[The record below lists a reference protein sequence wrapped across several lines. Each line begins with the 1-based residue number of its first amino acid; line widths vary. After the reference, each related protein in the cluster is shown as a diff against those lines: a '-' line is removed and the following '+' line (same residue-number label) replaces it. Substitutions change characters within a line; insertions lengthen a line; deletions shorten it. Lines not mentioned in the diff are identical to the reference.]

1 MHFERGQLKMS
12 TIFHNLRYAARML
25 RNNLGFTLVAVLTLA
40 FGIGA
45 NTAIF
50 SVVNAVV
57 LRPLPF
63 PKPEQIVII
72 RDDLTG
78 RQIEDVGLSVDE
90 LKDLQERSG
99 VFEQV
104 SAVWPVDANLTGS
117 ERPERI
123 ELLAVSPNYFSLLGA
138 HAQLGRVFGPEEQQ
152 AKGFAEG
159 VVISDGLW
167 KRLYGGDR
175 NVLGRKVYADTDLY
189 TIIGVMPPGFRHPGK
204 TLRNEVDMWATAGFA
219 ANPFGPP
226 VRAQRMLPGA
236 IGRLK
241 DGIDINQAQA
251 KLDGLVAQLQTEF
264 PKEYPAQAGWSVRVL
279 SAHQQLVGNVQTI
292 LYVVLAA
299 VGLVLLIGCVNLANL
314 MLARSSGRRR
324 EMAIRLALGASRRRL
339 MVQLLTESLLL
350 SFIGGALALVVI
362 AVLLQ
367 ALVQFIPP
375 DIPRLNEI
383 EINLTV
389 LGFVFLISTITGLLF
404 GLVPALQSS
413 RSDVI
418 SNQKDCSLGAGFV
431 LATNRFRSGL
441 VVLEFALSLILM
453 IAAGLLLRSF
463 GRLLEVNAGFNPD
476 NVLLA
481 RVWLPVPNN
490 PELDPY
496 RDPVKRS
503 GFIKELLQRVS
514 AVPGVRSA
522 AISSGNAVP
531 LVGPH
536 TTGGFTIEGDAVANN
551 AIPTAQIGLVS
562 PDYFRTMETPLKRG
576 RFFTGA
582 DDRQAPQVVLID
594 EALAARYFNNRDP
607 VGLRIKRGGPTSE
620 APWMT
625 IVGVVGNI
633 KSDGFDQPEQPHLY
647 HAILQ
652 NPAYAMAIYVRT
664 DVPASTVTP
673 SVREQVRALD
683 RDLPVFGERTM
694 TQVAA
699 ESMSRRRFAM
709 QVVGLFGVL
718 ALLLAAVGIYGVIAY
733 SVTQRTREIGIR
745 VALGASRS
753 AILRWVLKQG
763 LVLTIAGVVV
773 GLVGAFALTRLLRS
787 LLFGVGPTDIV
798 TYGVLAI
805 LLTIVALLACYVP
818 ARRATKVDPLV
829 ALRYE

>member
-1 MHFERGQLKMS
+1 MNTFL
-12 TIFHNLRYAARML
+12 NDLRYAARML
-25 RNNLGFTLVAVLTLA
+25 RSNLGFTLVAVLTLA

-78 RQIEDVGLSVDE
+78 RQIEDVGMSVDE

-123 ELLAVSPNYFSLLGA
+123 ELLAVSPNYFALLGA

-159 VVISDGLW
+159 VVISNGLW
-167 KRLYGGDR
+167 KRLYGSDR
-175 NVLGRKVYADTDLY
+175 NILGRKVYADTDLY
-189 TIIGVMPPGFRHPGK
+189 TIIGVMPPEFRHPGK
-204 TLRNEVDMWATAGFA
+204 TLRNEVDMWATAGFS

-226 VRAQRMLPGA
+226 VRAARMLPGA

-241 DGIDINQAQA
+241 DGTNLEQAQG
-251 KLDGLVAQLQTEF
+251 KLDALVAQLQTEF
-264 PKEYPAQAGWSVRVL
+264 PKEYPPQAGWKLNVL

-339 MVQLLTESLLL
+339 IVQLLTESLLL
-350 SFIGGALALVVI
+350 SFIGGALALVVL
-362 AVLLQ
+362 AVLLKGF
-367 ALVQFIPP
+367 VQFIPA
-375 DIPRLNEI
+375 DIPRLHEI
-383 EINLTV
+383 GINLTV
-389 LGFVFLISTITGLLF
+389 LGFVFLISTVTGLLF
-404 GLVPALQSS
+404 GLFPAMQSS
-413 RSDVI
+413 RPDVV
-418 SNQKDCSLGAGFV
+418 SNLKDGSHGAGFG
-431 LATNRFRSGL
+431 LATHRFRSGL

-463 GRLLEVNAGFNPD
+463 GQLLNVNPGFNPD

-496 RDPVKRS
+496 RDPLKRA
-503 GFIKELLQRVS
+503 GFIKELQQRVS
-514 AVPGVRSA
+514 SIPGVRSA

-536 TTGGFTIEGDAVANN
+536 NSGGFTIEGDAVANN
-551 AIPTAQIGLVS
+551 AIPTAQIGIVS
-562 PDYFRTMETPLKRG
+562 PDYFRTIETPLKRG
-576 RFFTGA
+576 RFFTDA
-582 DDRQAPQVVLID
+582 DDRKAPQVVLID
-594 EALAARYFNNRDP
+594 EALESRYFSNRDP
-607 VGLRIKRGGPTSE
+607 VGVRIKRGGPASE

-625 IVGVVGNI
+625 IVGIVGNI
-633 KSDGFDQPEQPHLY
+633 KSDGFDKPDQPHLY
-647 HAILQ
+647 HPILQ
-652 NPAYAMAIYVRT
+652 NPAYAMAIYLRSDMAPLT
-664 DVPASTVTP
+664 LTQ

-694 TQVAA
+694 SQVAA

-709 QVVGLFGVL
+709 QLVGLFGIL

-745 VALGASRS
+745 VALGASSS

-763 LVLTIAGVVV
+763 MILTIAGVVI
-773 GLVGAFALTRLLRS
+773 GLVGALALTRLLRS

-798 TYGVLAI
+798 TYGALAI
-805 LLTIVALLACYVP
+805 LLTIVALIACYVP

>member
-1 MHFERGQLKMS
+1 
-12 TIFHNLRYAARML
+12 ML

-78 RQIEDVGLSVDE
+78 RQIENVGMSVDE

-99 VFEQV
+99 AFQQV

-123 ELLAVSPNYFSLLGA
+123 ELLAVSPNYFTLLGA

-167 KRLYGGDR
+167 KRLFGSDR
-175 NVLGRKVYADTDLY
+175 NILGRKVYVDTDLY
-189 TIIGVMPPGFRHPGK
+189 TIIGVMPPEFHHPGK
-204 TLRNEVDMWATAGFA
+204 TLRNDVDIWATAGFS

-241 DGIDINQAQA
+241 DGININQAQA
-251 KLDGLVAQLQTEF
+251 KVDGLVANLQTEF
-264 PKEYPAQAGWSVRVL
+264 PNEYPPQAGWSVRVF

-339 MVQLLTESLLL
+339 IIQLLTGSLLL
-350 SFIGGALALVVI
+350 AFIGGALALVVLVVI
-362 AVLLQ
+362 LKGF
-367 ALVQFIPP
+367 VQFIPA
-375 DIPRLNEI
+375 DIPRLHEI

-404 GLVPALQSS
+404 GLVPAMQSS
-413 RSDVI
+413 RPDVI
-418 SNQKDCSLGAGFV
+418 SNLKEGSHGSGFG

-463 GRLLEVNAGFNPD
+463 GRLLEVNPGFNPE

-496 RDPVKRS
+496 RDPLKRA

-514 AVPGVRSA
+514 AIPGVRNA

-531 LVGPH
+531 LVGPPNS
-536 TTGGFTIEGDAVANN
+536 GGFAIEGDAVTNN
-551 AIPTAQIGLVS
+551 AIPTSQITVVS
-562 PDYFRTMETPLKRG
+562 PDYFRTIGTPLKRG
-576 RFFTGA
+576 RFFTDA

-594 EALAARYFNNRDP
+594 EALVERYFNNRDP
-607 VGLRIKRGGPTSE
+607 LGVRIKRGGPLSN

-625 IVGVVGNI
+625 IVGIVGNI
-633 KSDGFDQPEQPHLY
+633 KTDGFDQPDQPHLY
-647 HAILQ
+647 YPIFQ
-652 NPAYAMAIYVRT
+652 NPVYAMAIYLRT
-664 DVPASTVTP
+664 DVALSTVTQ
-673 SVREQVRALD
+673 SLREQVRTLD

-709 QVVGLFGVL
+709 QLVGLFGIL

-745 VALGASRS
+745 VALGASKS

-763 LVLTIAGVVV
+763 LMLTIAGVVV
-773 GLVGAFALTRLLRS
+773 GLVGALVLTRLLRS
-787 LLFGVGPTDIV
+787 LLFGIGPTDIV
-798 TYGVLAI
+798 TYGVLAT
-805 LLTIVALLACYVP
+805 LLTVVALIACYVP